1 VKSCDCR
8 SEHAELSFVST
19 DGAVHAGGMST
30 LTSSRASLGARIRF
44 AHAPGFWVIAAA
56 FLITLAFSTLPT
68 PLYAGYQRRDGFPTF
83 VITVIFASY
92 AFGVMVSLYLAG
104 HVSDWLG
111 RRRIALLAVLTE
123 VLAAAIFLIWPAV
136 PGLLVARFVCGIG
149 VGVLTA
155 TATAH
160 LSELR
165 QVARPS
171 EDPSRSA
178 LISSMVNLG
187 GLAFGPL
194 VGGLLAEYVSSPL
207 QRPYELFLVL
217 LLLSA
222 VGIALVPETV
232 ERLEERPAYRPQ
244 RVAVPSAAKPLF
256 FASAIG
262 AFAAFAILGLFSS
275 LAPTFLAG
283 VMHHKSPLLAG
294 SVTFAVFAAGAVSQA
309 VFVGLDRRNQLRVG
323 LGLMTLGLVCVA
335 VGGLIPSLALFVIG
349 GAIAG
354 AGAGLVFRG
363 AVATAATL
371 ADPSSRGEVLA
382 ALFLIAYVGLAIPVL
397 AVGLGIVLLPAQLAL
412 LLFSALILILVN
424 AAILRMLAAHK

>member
-1 VKSCDCR
+1 
-8 SEHAELSFVST
+8 
-19 DGAVHAGGMST
+19 M
-30 LTSSRASLGARIRF
+30 TSSRTGVRIRF

-56 FLITLAFSTLPT
+56 FLTTMAFSTIPT
-68 PLYAGYQRRDGFPTF
+68 PLYAIYQHRDGFPTY

-92 AFGVMVSLYLAG
+92 AVGVMASLYLAG

-111 RRRIALLAVLTE
+111 RRRVALLAVLAE
-123 VLAAAIFLIWPAV
+123 ALSAAIFLSWSSV
-136 PGLLVARFVCGIG
+136 PGLLVARFICGVG

-165 QVARPS
+165 QVARPG

-194 VGGLLAEYVSSPL
+194 IGGLLAQYVSAPL
-207 QRPYELFLVL
+207 QRPYEIFLVL

-244 RVAVPSAAKPLF
+244 RVALPSSARPLF

-262 AFAAFAILGLFSS
+262 AFAAFAIFGLFTS

-283 VMHHKSPLLAG
+283 VLHHTSRLLAG
-294 SVTFAVFAAGAVSQA
+294 VVTFAVFIAGAVSQA
-309 VFVGLDRRNQLRVG
+309 VFVRLTRPHQLRRS
-323 LGLMTLGLVCVA
+323 A
-335 VGGLIPSLALFVIG
+335 SLR
-349 GAIAG
+349 IAPG
-354 AGAGLVFRG
+354 RG
-363 AVATAATL
+363 CRTDA
-371 ADPSSRGEVLA
+371 
-382 ALFLIAYVGLAIPVL
+382 
-397 AVGLGIVLLPAQLAL
+397 
-412 LLFSALILILVN
+412 
-424 AAILRMLAAHK
+424 

>member
-1 VKSCDCR
+1 
-8 SEHAELSFVST
+8 
-19 DGAVHAGGMST
+19 M
-30 LTSSRASLGARIRF
+30 TSSRTGVRIRF

-56 FLITLAFSTLPT
+56 FLTTMAFSTIPT
-68 PLYAGYQRRDGFPTF
+68 PLYAIYQQRDGFPTS

-92 AFGVMVSLYLAG
+92 AVGVMASLYLAG

-111 RRRIALLAVLTE
+111 RRRVALVAVLAE
-123 VLAAAIFLIWPAV
+123 ALSAAIFLLWPAV
-136 PGLLVARFVCGIG
+136 PGLLLARFICGVG

-165 QVARPS
+165 QIARPG

-194 VGGLLAEYVSSPL
+194 IGGLLAEYVDAPL
-207 QRPYELFLVL
+207 QRPYEIFLVL

-244 RVAVPSAAKPLF
+244 RVSLPSSARPLF

-262 AFAAFAILGLFSS
+262 AFAAFAIFGLFTS

-283 VMHHKSPLLAG
+283 VLHHTSRLLAG
-294 SVTFAVFAAGAVSQA
+294 VVTFAVFIAGAASQV
-309 VFVGLDRRNQLRVG
+309 VFVRMSRPRQLR
-323 LGLMTLGLVCVA
+323 LGLVAMSVGLVGVA
-335 VGGLIPSLALFVIG
+335 VGGLLPNLWLFVVG
-349 GAIAG
+349 GVVAG
-354 AGAGLVFRG
+354 AGVGLVFRG
-363 AVATAATL
+363 AVATAASL

-382 ALFLIAYVGLAIPVL
+382 ALFLIAYAGLAIPVL
-397 AVGLGIVLLPAQLAL
+397 AIGLGIALLPAQVAL
-412 LLFSALILILVN
+412 LIFSALILVLVN
-424 AAILRMLAAHK
+424 AAVLRMLAAQQK

>member
-1 VKSCDCR
+1 
-8 SEHAELSFVST
+8 
-19 DGAVHAGGMST
+19 M
-30 LTSSRASLGARIRF
+30 
-44 AHAPGFWVIAAA
+44 
-56 FLITLAFSTLPT
+56 AFSTIPT
-68 PLYAGYQRRDGFPTF
+68 PLYAIYQHRDGFPTY

-92 AFGVMVSLYLAG
+92 AVGVMASLYLAG

-111 RRRIALLAVLTE
+111 RRRVALVAVLAE
-123 VLAAAIFLIWPAV
+123 ALSAAIFLIWSAV
-136 PGLLVARFVCGIG
+136 PGLLVARFICGVG

-165 QVARPS
+165 QVARPG

-194 VGGLLAEYVSSPL
+194 IAGLLAQYVSAPL
-207 QRPYELFLVL
+207 QRPYEIFLVL

-244 RVAVPSAAKPLF
+244 RVALPSSARPLF
-256 FASAIG
+256 FASAVG
-262 AFAAFAILGLFSS
+262 AFAAFAIFGLFTS

-283 VMHHKSPLLAG
+283 VLHHTSRLLAG
-294 SVTFAVFAAGAVSQA
+294 VVTFAVFIAGAVSQA
-309 VFVGLDRRNQLRVG
+309 VFVRLSRPHQLR
-323 LGLMTLGLVCVA
+323 LGLVAMSVGLVGVA
-335 VGGLIPSLALFVIG
+335 AGGLIPNLWLFVIG
-349 GAIAG
+349 GVVAG
-354 AGAGLVFRG
+354 GGVGLVFRG
-363 AVATAATL
+363 AVATAASL

-382 ALFLIAYVGLAIPVL
+382 ALFLIAYAGLAIPVL
-397 AVGLGIVLLPAQLAL
+397 AIGLGIALLPAQVAL
-412 LLFSALILILVN
+412 LVFSVLILILVN
-424 AAILRMLAAHK
+424 AAVLRMLAAQR

>member
-1 VKSCDCR
+1 
-8 SEHAELSFVST
+8 
-19 DGAVHAGGMST
+19 M
-30 LTSSRASLGARIRF
+30 TSSRTAVRIRF

-56 FLITLAFSTLPT
+56 FLTTMAFSTIPT
-68 PLYAGYQRRDGFPTF
+68 PLYAIYQQRDGFPTY

-92 AFGVMVSLYLAG
+92 AVGVMASLYLAG

-111 RRRIALLAVLTE
+111 RRRVALLAVLAE
-123 VLAAAIFLIWPAV
+123 ALSAVIFLVWPAV
-136 PGLLVARFVCGIG
+136 PGLLVARFICGVG

-165 QVARPS
+165 QIARPG

-194 VGGLLAEYVSSPL
+194 VGGLLAQYVSSPL
-207 QRPYELFLVL
+207 QRPYEIFLVL

-222 VGIALVPETV
+222 IGIALVPETV

-244 RVAVPSAAKPLF
+244 RVALPSSARPLF
-256 FASAIG
+256 FASAMG
-262 AFAAFAILGLFSS
+262 AFAAFAIFGLFTS

-283 VMHHKSPLLAG
+283 VLHHTSRLLAG
-294 SVTFAVFAAGAVSQA
+294 VVTFAVFIAGAASQA
-309 VFVGLDRRNQLRVG
+309 VFVRLSRPQQLR
-323 LGLMTLGLVCVA
+323 LGLVAMSVGLVGVA
-335 VGGLIPSLALFVIG
+335 IGGLIPNLWLFVIG
-349 GAIAG
+349 GVVAG
-354 AGAGLVFRG
+354 AGVGLVFRG
-363 AVATAATL
+363 AVATAASL

-382 ALFLIAYVGLAIPVL
+382 ALFLIAYAGLAIPVL
-397 AVGLGIVLLPAQLAL
+397 AIGLGIAFLPAEVAL
-412 LLFSALILILVN
+412 VLFSALILILVN
-424 AAILRMLAAHK
+424 AAVIRMLAAQR

>member
-1 VKSCDCR
+1 
-8 SEHAELSFVST
+8 
-19 DGAVHAGGMST
+19 M
-30 LTSSRASLGARIRF
+30 TSSRIGARIRF

-56 FLITLAFSTLPT
+56 FLTTMAFSTIPT
-68 PLYAGYQRRDGFPTF
+68 PLYAIYQQRDGFPTY

-92 AFGVMVSLYLAG
+92 AVGVMASLYLAG

-111 RRRIALLAVLTE
+111 RRRVALLAVLAE
-123 VLAAAIFLIWPAV
+123 ALSAAIFLIWPAV
-136 PGLLVARFVCGIG
+136 PGLLLARFICGVG

-165 QVARPS
+165 QIARPG

-194 VGGLLAEYVSSPL
+194 IGGLLAQYVDAPL
-207 QRPYELFLVL
+207 RRPYEIFLVL
-217 LLLSA
+217 LLISA

-244 RVAVPSAAKPLF
+244 RVALPSSARPLF

-262 AFAAFAILGLFSS
+262 AFAAFAIFGLSTS

-283 VMHHKSPLLAG
+283 VLHHTSRLLAG
-294 SVTFAVFAAGAVSQA
+294 VVTFAVFIAGAGSQV
-309 VFVGLDRRNQLRVG
+309 VFVRMSRPQQLRLGLIAMSVG
-323 LGLMTLGLVCVA
+323 LVGVA
-335 VGGLIPSLALFVIG
+335 AGGLIPNLWLFVIG
-349 GAIAG
+349 GVVAG
-354 AGAGLVFRG
+354 AGVGLVFRG
-363 AVATAATL
+363 AVATAASL

-382 ALFLIAYVGLAIPVL
+382 ALFLIAYAGLAIPVL
-397 AVGLGIVLLPAQLAL
+397 AIGLGIALLPAQVAL

-424 AAILRMLAAHK
+424 AAVIRMLAAQKS

>member
-1 VKSCDCR
+1 
-8 SEHAELSFVST
+8 
-19 DGAVHAGGMST
+19 M
-30 LTSSRASLGARIRF
+30 TSSRTGVRIRF

-56 FLITLAFSTLPT
+56 FLITMAFSTIPT
-68 PLYAGYQRRDGFPTF
+68 PLYAIYQHRDGFPTY

-92 AFGVMVSLYLAG
+92 AVGVMASLYLAG

-111 RRRIALLAVLTE
+111 RRRVALVAVLAE
-123 VLAAAIFLIWPAV
+123 ALSAAIFLIWSAV
-136 PGLLVARFVCGIG
+136 PGLLVARFICGVG

-165 QVARPS
+165 QVARPG

-194 VGGLLAEYVSSPL
+194 IGGLLAQYVSAPL
-207 QRPYELFLVL
+207 QRPYEIFLVL

-244 RVAVPSAAKPLF
+244 RVALPSSARPLF

-262 AFAAFAILGLFSS
+262 AFAAFAIFGLFTS

-283 VMHHKSPLLAG
+283 VLHHTSRLLAG
-294 SVTFAVFAAGAVSQA
+294 VVTFAVFIAGAVSQA
-309 VFVGLDRRNQLRVG
+309 VFVRLSRPHQLR
-323 LGLMTLGLVCVA
+323 LGLVAMSVGLVGVA
-335 VGGLIPSLALFVIG
+335 AGGLIPNLWLFVIG
-349 GAIAG
+349 GVVAG
-354 AGAGLVFRG
+354 GGVGLVFRG
-363 AVATAATL
+363 AVATAASL

-382 ALFLIAYVGLAIPVL
+382 ALFLIAYAGLAIPVL
-397 AVGLGIVLLPAQLAL
+397 AIGLGIALLPAQVAL
-412 LLFSALILILVN
+412 LVFSVLILILVN
-424 AAILRMLAAHK
+424 AAVLRMLAAHR

>member
-1 VKSCDCR
+1 M
-8 SEHAELSFVST
+8 T
-19 DGAVHAGGMST
+19 T
-30 LTSSRASLGARIRF
+30 SRAGVRIRL

-56 FLITLAFSTLPT
+56 FLTTMAFSTIPT
-68 PLYAGYQRRDGFPTF
+68 PLYAIYQHRDGFPTY

-92 AFGVMVSLYLAG
+92 AVGVMASLYLAG

-111 RRRIALLAVLTE
+111 RRRVALLAVLAE
-123 VLAAAIFLIWPAV
+123 ALSAAIFLSWPAV
-136 PGLLVARFVCGIG
+136 PGLLVARFICGVG

-165 QVARPS
+165 QIARPG

-178 LISSMVNLG
+178 LISSTVNLG
-187 GLAFGPL
+187 GLALGPL
-194 VGGLLAEYVSSPL
+194 VGGLLAEYVDAPL
-207 QRPYELFLVL
+207 QRPYEIFLVL

-244 RVAVPSAAKPLF
+244 RVALPSSARALF

-262 AFAAFAILGLFSS
+262 AFGAFAIFGLFTS

-283 VMHHKSPLLAG
+283 VLHHTSRLLAG
-294 SVTFAVFAAGAVSQA
+294 VVTFAVFIAGAGSQV
-309 VFVGLDRRNQLRVG
+309 VFVRMSRPRQLR
-323 LGLMTLGLVCVA
+323 LGLVAMSVGLVGVA
-335 VGGLIPSLALFVIG
+335 VGGLVPNLWLFVVG
-349 GAIAG
+349 GVVAG
-354 AGAGLVFRG
+354 AGVGLVFRG
-363 AVATAATL
+363 AVATAAAL

-382 ALFLIAYVGLAIPVL
+382 ALFLIAYAGLAIPVL
-397 AVGLGIVLLPAQLAL
+397 AIGLGIALLPAQVAL
-412 LLFSALILILVN
+412 LLFSALILVLVN
-424 AAILRMLAAHK
+424 AAVLRMLAAQKK

>member
-1 VKSCDCR
+1 
-8 SEHAELSFVST
+8 
-19 DGAVHAGGMST
+19 MST
-30 LTSSRASLGARIRF
+30 MTSSRTGVRIRV

-56 FLITLAFSTLPT
+56 FLTTMAFSTIPT
-68 PLYAGYQRRDGFPTF
+68 PLYAIYQQRDGFPTY

-92 AFGVMVSLYLAG
+92 AVGVMASLYLAG

-111 RRRIALLAVLTE
+111 RRRVALLAVLAE
-123 VLAAAIFLIWPAV
+123 ALSAAIFLSWSSV
-136 PGLLVARFVCGIG
+136 PGLLVARFICGVG

-165 QVARPS
+165 QVARPD

-194 VGGLLAEYVSSPL
+194 IGGLLAQYVSAPL
-207 QRPYELFLVL
+207 QRPYEIFLVL

-244 RVAVPSAAKPLF
+244 RVALPSSARPLF

-262 AFAAFAILGLFSS
+262 AFAAFAIFGLFTS

-283 VMHHKSPLLAG
+283 VLHHTSRLLAG
-294 SVTFAVFAAGAVSQA
+294 VVTFAVFIAGAVSQA
-309 VFVGLDRRNQLRVG
+309 VFVRLSRPHQLR
-323 LGLMTLGLVCVA
+323 LGLVAMSVGLVGVA
-335 VGGLIPSLALFVIG
+335 AGGLIPNLWLFIIG
-349 GAIAG
+349 GIVAG
-354 AGAGLVFRG
+354 VGVGLVFRG
-363 AVATAATL
+363 AVATAASL

-382 ALFLIAYVGLAIPVL
+382 ALFLIAYAGLAIPVL
-397 AVGLGIVLLPAQLAL
+397 AIGLGIALLPAQVAL
-412 LLFSALILILVN
+412 LVFSILILILVN
-424 AAILRMLAAHK
+424 AAVLRMLAAHR

>member
-1 VKSCDCR
+1 
-8 SEHAELSFVST
+8 
-19 DGAVHAGGMST
+19 M
-30 LTSSRASLGARIRF
+30 TSSRTGVRIRF

-56 FLITLAFSTLPT
+56 FLTTMAFSTIPT
-68 PLYAGYQRRDGFPTF
+68 PLYAIYQQRDGFPTY

-92 AFGVMVSLYLAG
+92 AVGVMASLYLAG

-111 RRRIALLAVLTE
+111 RRRVALLAVLAE
-123 VLAAAIFLIWPAV
+123 ALSAAIFLSWSAV
-136 PGLLVARFVCGIG
+136 PGLLVARFICGVG

-165 QVARPS
+165 QIARPG

-194 VGGLLAEYVSSPL
+194 IGGLLAQYVSAPL
-207 QRPYELFLVL
+207 QRPYEIFLVL

-244 RVAVPSAAKPLF
+244 RVALPSSARPLF

-262 AFAAFAILGLFSS
+262 AFAAFAIFGLFTS

-283 VMHHKSPLLAG
+283 VLHHTSRLLAG
-294 SVTFAVFAAGAVSQA
+294 VVTFAVFIAGAVSQA
-309 VFVGLDRRNQLRVG
+309 VFVRLSRPHQLR
-323 LGLMTLGLVCVA
+323 LGLVAMSVGLVGVA
-335 VGGLIPSLALFVIG
+335 AGGLIPNLWLFIIG
-349 GAIAG
+349 GLVAG
-354 AGAGLVFRG
+354 VGVGLVFRG
-363 AVATAATL
+363 AVATAASL

-382 ALFLIAYVGLAIPVL
+382 ALFLIAYAGLAIPVL
-397 AVGLGIVLLPAQLAL
+397 AIGLGIALLPAQVAL
-412 LLFSALILILVN
+412 LVFSVLILILVN
-424 AAILRMLAAHK
+424 AAVLRMLAAHK

>member
-1 VKSCDCR
+1 
-8 SEHAELSFVST
+8 
-19 DGAVHAGGMST
+19 M
-30 LTSSRASLGARIRF
+30 TSSRAGVRIRF

-56 FLITLAFSTLPT
+56 FLTTMAFSTIPT
-68 PLYAGYQRRDGFPTF
+68 PLYAIYQQRDGFPTY
-83 VITVIFASY
+83 VITVIFARY
-92 AFGVMVSLYLAG
+92 AVGVMASLYLAG

-111 RRRIALLAVLTE
+111 LRRIALLAVLAE
-123 VLAAAIFLIWPAV
+123 ALSAAIFLIWPEV
-136 PGLLVARFVCGIG
+136 PGLLVARFICGVG

-165 QVARPS
+165 QVARPG

-194 VGGLLAEYVSSPL
+194 VGGLLAQYVSSPL
-207 QRPYELFLVL
+207 ERPYEIFLVL
-217 LLLSA
+217 LLISA

-244 RVAVPSAAKPLF
+244 RVALPSSARPLF

-262 AFAAFAILGLFSS
+262 AFAAFAIFGLFTS

-283 VMHHKSPLLAG
+283 VLHHTSRLLAG
-294 SVTFAVFAAGAVSQA
+294 VVTFAVFIAGAASQA
-309 VFVGLDRRNQLRVG
+309 VFVRLSRPAQLR
-323 LGLMTLGLVCVA
+323 LGLVAMSVGLVGVA
-335 VGGLIPSLALFVIG
+335 VGGLLPNLYLFVIG
-349 GAIAG
+349 GIVAG
-354 AGAGLVFRG
+354 AGVGLVFRG
-363 AVATAATL
+363 AVATAASL

-382 ALFLIAYVGLAIPVL
+382 ALFLIAYAGLAIPVL
-397 AVGLGIVLLPAQLAL
+397 AIGLGIALLPAQVAL
-412 LLFSALILILVN
+412 LLFSALILVLVN
-424 AAILRMLAAHK
+424 AAVIRMLAAQRR

>member
-1 VKSCDCR
+1 
-8 SEHAELSFVST
+8 
-19 DGAVHAGGMST
+19 MST
-30 LTSSRASLGARIRF
+30 MTTSRTVGRIRF

-56 FLITLAFSTLPT
+56 FLTTMAFSTIPT
-68 PLYAGYQRRDGFPTF
+68 PLYAIYQQRDGFPTY

-92 AFGVMVSLYLAG
+92 AVGVMASLYLAG
-104 HVSDWLG
+104 HLSDWFG
-111 RRRIALLAVLTE
+111 RRRVALVAVLAE
-123 VLAAAIFLIWPAV
+123 ALAAAIFLIWPEV
-136 PGLLVARFVCGIG
+136 PGLLVARFICGIG

-165 QVARPS
+165 QVARPG

-194 VGGLLAEYVSSPL
+194 VGGLLAQYVSSPL
-207 QRPYELFLVL
+207 QRPYEVFLVL
-217 LLLSA
+217 LLVSA
-222 VGIALVPETV
+222 LGIALVPETV

-244 RVAVPSAAKPLF
+244 RVSLPSSARPLF

-262 AFAAFAILGLFSS
+262 AFAAFAIFGLFTS

-283 VMHHKSPLLAG
+283 VLHHTSRLLAG
-294 SVTFAVFAAGAVSQA
+294 LVTFAVFIAGALSQV
-309 VFVGLDRRNQLRVG
+309 VFVRLTRPAQLR
-323 LGLMTLGLVCVA
+323 LGLVAMSVGLVGVA
-335 VGGLIPSLALFVIG
+335 AGGLIPSLTLFVIG
-349 GAIAG
+349 GVIAG
-354 AGAGLVFRG
+354 AGVGLVFRG
-363 AVATAATL
+363 AVATAASL

-382 ALFLIAYVGLAIPVL
+382 ALFLIAYAGLAIPVL
-397 AVGLGIVLLPAQLAL
+397 AIGLGIAILPAQVAL

-424 AAILRMLAAHK
+424 LAVFRMLAAQR

>member
-1 VKSCDCR
+1 
-8 SEHAELSFVST
+8 
-19 DGAVHAGGMST
+19 M
-30 LTSSRASLGARIRF
+30 TSSRTGVRIRF

-56 FLITLAFSTLPT
+56 FLITMAFSTIPT
-68 PLYAGYQRRDGFPTF
+68 PLYAIYQHRDGFPTY

-92 AFGVMVSLYLAG
+92 AVGVMASLYLAG

-111 RRRIALLAVLTE
+111 RRRVALVAVLAE
-123 VLAAAIFLIWPAV
+123 ALSAAIFLIWSAV
-136 PGLLVARFVCGIG
+136 PGLLVARFICGVG

-165 QVARPS
+165 QVARPG

-194 VGGLLAEYVSSPL
+194 IAGLLAQYVSAPL
-207 QRPYELFLVL
+207 QRPYEIFLVL

-244 RVAVPSAAKPLF
+244 RVALPSSARPLF
-256 FASAIG
+256 FASAVG
-262 AFAAFAILGLFSS
+262 AFAAFAIFGLFTS

-283 VMHHKSPLLAG
+283 VLHHTSRLLAG
-294 SVTFAVFAAGAVSQA
+294 VVTFAVFIAGAVSQA
-309 VFVGLDRRNQLRVG
+309 VFVRLPRPHQLR
-323 LGLMTLGLVCVA
+323 LGLVAMSVGLVGVA
-335 VGGLIPSLALFVIG
+335 AGGLIPNLWLFVIG
-349 GAIAG
+349 GVVAG
-354 AGAGLVFRG
+354 GGVGLVFRG
-363 AVATAATL
+363 AVATAASL

-382 ALFLIAYVGLAIPVL
+382 ALFLIAYAGLAIPVL
-397 AVGLGIVLLPAQLAL
+397 AIGLGIALLPAQVAL
-412 LLFSALILILVN
+412 LVFSVLILILVN
-424 AAILRMLAAHK
+424 AAVLRMLAAQR

>member
-1 VKSCDCR
+1 
-8 SEHAELSFVST
+8 
-19 DGAVHAGGMST
+19 M
-30 LTSSRASLGARIRF
+30 TSSRTGTRIRF

-56 FLITLAFSTLPT
+56 FLTTMAFSTIPT
-68 PLYAGYQRRDGFPTF
+68 PLYAIYQQRDGFPTY

-92 AFGVMVSLYLAG
+92 AVGVMASLYLAG

-111 RRRIALLAVLTE
+111 RRRVALLAVLAE
-123 VLAAAIFLIWPAV
+123 ALSAAIFLIWPDV
-136 PGLLVARFVCGIG
+136 PGLLLARFICGVG

-165 QVARPS
+165 QVARPG

-194 VGGLLAEYVSSPL
+194 VGGLLAQYVSSPL
-207 QRPYELFLVL
+207 ERPYEIFLVL
-217 LLLSA
+217 LLISA

-244 RVAVPSAAKPLF
+244 RVALPSSARPLF

-262 AFAAFAILGLFSS
+262 AFAAFAIFGLFTS

-283 VMHHKSPLLAG
+283 VLHHTSRLLAG
-294 SVTFAVFAAGAVSQA
+294 VVTFAVFIAGAASQA
-309 VFVGLDRRNQLRVG
+309 VFVRLSRPAQLR
-323 LGLMTLGLVCVA
+323 LGLVAMSVGLVGVA
-335 VGGLIPSLALFVIG
+335 IGGLIPNLYLFVIG
-349 GAIAG
+349 GIVAG
-354 AGAGLVFRG
+354 VGVGLVFRG
-363 AVATAATL
+363 AVATAAAL

-382 ALFLIAYVGLAIPVL
+382 ALFLIAYAGLAIPVL
-397 AVGLGIVLLPAQLAL
+397 AIGLGIALLPAEVAL

-424 AAILRMLAAHK
+424 AAVIRMLAAQRR